1 MATRAL
7 SAKGLISELGDDDTL
22 EVVTVEG
29 DVRRIR
35 KSDLDLASADAEI
48 TDAYINENGDLIIVV
63 GDGDGEQGSDGPIL
77 AVNNVAMYVRV
88 ERSIEHVT
96 ASYAA
101 TLRSSESVTEPSA
114 VIHAARS
121 FGDYDVE
128 SAERL
133 RATATITNISME
145 VVA

>member
-7 SAKGLISELGDDDTL
+7 STKGLISELGDDDTL

-63 GDGDGEQGSDGPIL
+63 GDGDGEQGSDGTIL

-88 ERSIEHVT
+88 ERSIEHFT

-101 TLRSSESVTEPSA
+101 TLRSSESATEPSA
-114 VIHAARS
+114 VIHAARN

-128 SAERL
+128 STEQL
-133 RATATITNISME
+133 RATAAITIISME